1 MNDERMMRDKLGGRN
16 QNRGCL
22 GEGVLTEEGRKDL
35 YWRGCDASVYLSQN
49 SLTRA
54 LGICTFHCV

>member
-1 MNDERMMRDKLGGRN
+1 MRDKLGGRN

-54 LGICTFHCV
+54 LGICTFLCV